1 MYLVTGLG
9 QTFKPRSP
17 YKRQL
22 KDVTARWSLE
32 IPFKKDFKAFR
43 QELSRAIGWPHSGG
57 LLRDENDKKNLDVYL
72 AEYVVK
78 PVHNRLLKR
87 KSPKRNES
95 DVVKMH
101 VDITF
106 RNEDYTGLSEIAVK
120 EQR

>member
-72 AEYVVK
+72 AEYVA
-78 PVHNRLLKR
+78 RLCGERAQDRTDAGCLST
-87 KSPKRNES
+87 SPRSPS
-95 DVVKMH
+95 DAEAEG
-101 VDITF
+101 D
-106 RNEDYTGLSEIAVK
+106 
-120 EQR
+120 